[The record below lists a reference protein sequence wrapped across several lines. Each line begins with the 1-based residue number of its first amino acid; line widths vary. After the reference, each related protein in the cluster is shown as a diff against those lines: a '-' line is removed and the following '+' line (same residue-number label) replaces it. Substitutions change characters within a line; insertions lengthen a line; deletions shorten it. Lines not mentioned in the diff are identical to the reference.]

1 MGTFSVQVSVGN
13 PDSVARETVDALVDT
28 GATFSVM
35 PASLLGRL
43 GIEPTRTRRLRL
55 ANGQIEERQ
64 TGMALL
70 EVEGD
75 DCEAMVVF
83 GPDNLHLLGAT
94 TLEALLLIVD
104 PINKRLIP
112 EVGLLM
118 MGADGVVDAC

>member
-55 ANGQIEERQ
+55 ANGQVEERQ
-64 TGMALL
+64 TGMAFFG
-70 EVEGD
+70 VDGV

-83 GPDNLHLLGAT
+83 GPDNLHVLGAT
-94 TLEALLLIVD
+94 TLETLLLIVD
-104 PINKRLIP
+104 PINKQLIP
-112 EVGLLM
+112 EVGLLLR
-118 MGADGVVDAC
+118 GGDEDVDAC

>member
-1 MGTFSVQVSVGN
+1 MGTFTVPLTLGN
-13 PDSVARETVDALVDT
+13 PDSAARETVEALVDT

-35 PASLLGRL
+35 PASLLQRL
-43 GIEPTRTRRLRL
+43 GIAPTRTRRLRF
-55 ANGQIEERQ
+55 ANGEVEERQ
-64 TGMALL
+64 TGMAFF
-70 EVEGD
+70 EVVGI

-83 GPDNLHLLGAT
+83 GPEDLHLLGAT

-118 MGADGVVDAC
+118 RGGDDDIC